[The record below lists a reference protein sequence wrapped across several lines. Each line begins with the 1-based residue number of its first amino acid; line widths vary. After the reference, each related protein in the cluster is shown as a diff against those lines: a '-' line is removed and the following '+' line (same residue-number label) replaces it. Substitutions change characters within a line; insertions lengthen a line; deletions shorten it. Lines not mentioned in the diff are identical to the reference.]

1 MAAKLTPAAFFE
13 KVRALHP
20 TLDFSRSEYLGS
32 MKPLTFLCPEHG
44 EQTVRAGDISQGKG
58 CPKCGRVRAAEKNLL
73 PRIAALTPEQKEEMA
88 ARARAGRTEASNQ
101 KVSEAQKARWSTD
114 DAGKAAQS
122 ERAKKIATEK
132 WANTTPEQRKAKMAA
147 VRAAKQKHQQ

>member
-73 PRIAALTPEQKEEMA
+73 PRIAALTPEQKAEMA
-88 ARARAGRTEASNQ
+88 AKARSGRTEESNQ
-101 KVSEAQKARWSTD
+101 KTAAAQRERWATD
-114 DAGKAAQS
+114 EAGKAAQS
-122 ERAKKIATEK
+122 ERGKRVAAAK
-132 WANTTPEQRKAKMAA
+132 WAGMTPEQRKEAMAA
-147 VRAAKQKHQQ
+147 VRAAKHNQ